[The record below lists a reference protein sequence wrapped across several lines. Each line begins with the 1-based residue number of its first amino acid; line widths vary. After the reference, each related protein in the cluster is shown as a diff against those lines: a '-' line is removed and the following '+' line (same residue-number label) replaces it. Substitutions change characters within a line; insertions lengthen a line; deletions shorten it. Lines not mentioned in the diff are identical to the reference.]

1 MKKKAYMTLILLIGI
16 LAIFLVGKQVIKKEN
31 PNKPTVDLTVYTIS
45 SSDTQKWNKVRQLE
59 TEEAIYL
66 IRVKEAASS
75 EEIFSNI
82 IADGAAMG
90 FGVSEED
97 VKQFNNHLENTIEDS
112 KNNKLIEMEFF
123 DFSNNNKG
131 FVVANFDYG
140 KKEFNAQKKEK
151 KALYK
156 KLNEAFKEKN
166 HQSR

>member
-97 VKQFNNHLENTIEDS
+97 VKQFNNHLENTIE
-112 KNNKLIEMEFF
+112 
-123 DFSNNNKG
+123 
-131 FVVANFDYG
+131 
-140 KKEFNAQKKEK
+140 
-151 KALYK
+151 
-156 KLNEAFKEKN
+156 
-166 HQSR
+166 